1 MEAEPTQ
8 NIIDFL
14 KQKIESYSE
23 IIGTERDSDK
33 NYLEFFCL
41 LENYQKTLREPD
53 EMDFIS
59 TVQNSLYEKND
70 IELRKESV
78 KYLKVLLNLNVTI
91 NFMIGRW
98 NAFYSHIE
106 QNLINNPYQ
115 KRRDKIKNPFIFSC
129 FFDRQIDDF
138 AEPVELI
145 IARDLYLGDIIDF
158 TDHEYEEILKE
169 NYKTLTFKII
179 KRHYSAQYD
188 EMYLHLENWY
198 E

>member
-1 MEAEPTQ
+1 MENIQTQ

-14 KQKIESYSE
+14 KEKIQTYSE
-23 IIGTERDSDK
+23 IIGTERDTDK
-33 NYLEFFCL
+33 NYLEFFIL

-53 EMDFIS
+53 EMDFLS
-59 TVQNSLYEKND
+59 TVQNTLFEKND
-70 IELRKESV
+70 IDLRNESA
-78 KYLKVLLNLNVTI
+78 KYLQVLLNLNVTI
-91 NFMIGRW
+91 NFIIDRW

-106 QNLINNPYQ
+106 QNLIKNPYQ

-129 FFDRQIDDF
+129 YFDRRIDYF

-145 IARDLYLGDIIDF
+145 IARDLFLGDIIDF
-158 TDHEYEEILKE
+158 TDHEYEEILNE